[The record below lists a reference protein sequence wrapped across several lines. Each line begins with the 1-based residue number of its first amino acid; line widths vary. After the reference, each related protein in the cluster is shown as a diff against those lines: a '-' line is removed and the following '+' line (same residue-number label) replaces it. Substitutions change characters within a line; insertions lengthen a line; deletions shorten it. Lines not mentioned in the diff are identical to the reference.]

1 VKLDTG
7 SITLANA
14 AALLPAGIEAIRGGA
29 TVIDL
34 ALVREVD
41 SAAVALL
48 IAWQREA
55 QAAGKTIE
63 FAAVPDGIASLAKL
77 YGVAALLG
85 IAQNP
90 RP

>member
-1 VKLDTG
+1 MKLDAG
-7 SITLANA
+7 SITLDNA
-14 AALLPAGIEAIRGGA
+14 AALLPLGIDAIRGGD

-34 ALVREVD
+34 AQVREVD

-55 QAAGKTIE
+55 QVAGTTLD
-63 FAAVPDGIASLAKL
+63 FAGVPEGIASLARL

-85 IAQNP
+85 IGRNHEP
-90 RP
+90 